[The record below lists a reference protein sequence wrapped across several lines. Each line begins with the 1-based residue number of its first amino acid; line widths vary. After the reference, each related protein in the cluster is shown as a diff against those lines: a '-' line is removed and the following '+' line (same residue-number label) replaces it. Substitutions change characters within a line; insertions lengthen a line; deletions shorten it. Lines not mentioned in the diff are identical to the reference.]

1 MHCVLRHFVRTVAL
15 TAATF
20 AAVAQA
26 AIVPPAPTVNANGYI
41 LIDSTT
47 GYVIT
52 AGNEHEPLAPASLT
66 KMMTSYIIG
75 RELQSGRISNDD
87 MVTVSQNAWAKN
99 FPDSSKMFIEVGKQ
113 VSVADL
119 NRGIVISSGND
130 ACVAMAEHIA
140 GSEDAF
146 TDLMNTYAVE
156 LGLTNTRFANSHG
169 LHSDDQYST
178 AYDMALLAQALIRD
192 VPEEYSLYAEKS
204 FTYNNIKQY
213 NRNSL
218 LWDRSMNVDGIKTG
232 HTSEAGYSLVSSAVE
247 GDTRLIAVVMGA
259 ASEQARKVE
268 SKKLLNYGFRY
279 YETVTAYQAGESFV
293 DHRVWGGEEDTVALG
308 VTEPVVITLPKGQR
322 NNLQA
327 NFELNQALEAP
338 IAKGTQ
344 VGTVYL
350 QLDGEDIASYP
361 LVTLT
366 SVAQGGL
373 FKRLS
378 DWAKR
383 KMSGDSAD

>member
-52 AGNEHEPLAPASLT
+52 AGNEHERLAPASLT

-87 MVTVSQNAWAKN
+87 MVTISQNAWAKN

-178 AYDMALLAQALIRD
+178 AYDMAFLAQALIRD

-204 FTYNNIKQY
+204 LSKVIPV
-213 NRNSL
+213 SL
-218 LWDRSMNVDGIKTG
+218 RW
-232 HTSEAGYSLVSSAVE
+232 
-247 GDTRLIAVVMGA
+247 
-259 ASEQARKVE
+259 
-268 SKKLLNYGFRY
+268 
-279 YETVTAYQAGESFV
+279 
-293 DHRVWGGEEDTVALG
+293 
-308 VTEPVVITLPKGQR
+308 
-322 NNLQA
+322 
-327 NFELNQALEAP
+327 
-338 IAKGTQ
+338 
-344 VGTVYL
+344 
-350 QLDGEDIASYP
+350 
-361 LVTLT
+361 
-366 SVAQGGL
+366 
-373 FKRLS
+373 
-378 DWAKR
+378 
-383 KMSGDSAD
+383 

>member
-52 AGNEHEPLAPASLT
+52 AGNEHERLAPASLT

-87 MVTVSQNAWAKN
+87 MVTISQNAWAKN

>member
-15 TAATF
+15 AAATF

-52 AGNEHEPLAPASLT
+52 AGNEHERLAPASLT